1 MKVTETTGTAEA
13 APFTVEQFYKFIQER
28 KLMAAECKQCGTV
41 FIPPKPVCT
50 SCFSKELRWIQLE
63 AKGKLV
69 TYTVIHVAPE
79 QFQPIAP
86 YAYGILELENG
97 LRLPGMIKGI
107 ELENLEIGTNLKVD
121 FDTNLSTNWPQWP
134 RYFFRPP

>member
-1 MKVTETTGTAEA
+1 MKVTETTGTAET
-13 APFTVEQFYKFIQER
+13 APFTIEQFYKFIQEQ

-41 FIPPKPVCT
+41 FIPPKPICT
-50 SCFSKELRWIQLE
+50 NCFSKELGWIQLRT
-63 AKGKLV
+63 KGKLV
-69 TYTVIHVAPE
+69 TYTVIHIAPE

-107 ELENLEIGTNLKVD
+107 EPENIEIGTNLEVD
-121 FDTNLSTNWPQWP
+121 FDTNLSTDWPQWP

>member
-1 MKVTETTGTAEA
+1 MAETTRTNETL
-13 APFTVEQFYKFIQER
+13 PFTIEQFYKFIQDQ
-28 KLMAAECKQCGTV
+28 KLMGAKCKQCGTV
-41 FIPPKPVCT
+41 YVPPKPICT
-50 SCFSKELRWIQLE
+50 NCFSKELEWTQLE
-63 AKGKLV
+63 TKGKLV
-69 TYTVIHVAPE
+69 TYTVIHIAPE

-107 ELENLEIGTNLKVD
+107 ELENIEIGTNLKVD

>member
-1 MKVTETTGTAEA
+1 MTETTGTAET
-13 APFTVEQFYKFIQER
+13 APFTIEQFYKFIAEK
-28 KLMAAECKQCGTV
+28 KLMAVKCENCGSV
-41 FIPPKPVCT
+41 FVPPRPMCT
-50 SCFSKELRWIQLE
+50 NCFSKELRWIQLKT
-63 AKGKLV
+63 KGKLV

-79 QFQPIAP
+79 QFQPITP

-107 ELENLEIGTNLKVD
+107 EPENIEIGTNLEVD
-121 FDTNLSTNWPQWP
+121 FDTNLSTSWPQWP